1 MTTLRLFK
9 HHVRVP
15 FLLMGI
21 TESVIFFLAVYL
33 GVYLRLDNLSTTITD
48 MAPLIVRA
56 MVFSIIM
63 ILSMIAVGLYQA
75 RLREGIFGLLLR
87 MVASFFLGTI
97 GLSAVFYIIPNLFL
111 GRGTIA
117 ISLLAAFIAITVFR
131 QIVYWTEPTIFKR
144 RVLVLGAGEK
154 AMAITELRRK
164 SDKFGFTI
172 VGFTHLRGEK
182 DVVEKEK
189 VIYLDRPLKEF
200 VLHNDIDEIVLAVN
214 DRRKSLPIHDLL
226 ECKMSGIDILDM
238 LSFFERE
245 TSKIRLDQ
253 LQPSWLVFSDGF
265 SQNTFRLG
273 IKRLFDLS
281 CSLLLLLISWPFMLV
296 TMLAIWLEEGFSV
309 SLLYRQ
315 VRVGEAGRPFQV
327 LKFRSMREDAEKD
340 GVAQWATQNDSRVTR
355 VGGIIRKI
363 RVDELPQI
371 FNVLRGDMSFVGPR
385 PERPQFVV
393 TLCEKIPYYEE
404 RHRVKPGIT
413 GWAQL
418 LYPYGSSE
426 RDAME
431 KLQYDL
437 YYVKNHS
444 LFLDFLIMLQT
455 AEVVLFGKGAR

>member
-1 MTTLRLFK
+1 MY
-9 HHVRVP
+9 V
-15 FLLMGI
+15 
-21 TESVIFFLAVYL
+21 
-33 GVYLRLDNLSTTITD
+33 RLDGLPIDGSD
-48 MAPLIVRA
+48 DAPLIVRA
-56 MVFSIIM
+56 VVFSFTM

-75 RLREGIFGLLLR
+75 KLREGILGFLLR
-87 MVASFFLGTI
+87 IVAGLFLGSI
-97 GLSAVFYIIPNLFL
+97 GLSALFYFIPDLFL
-111 GRGTIA
+111 GRGTLAIALITALIA
-117 ISLLAAFIAITVFR
+117 ISIFR
-131 QIVYWTEPTIFKR
+131 QIIYWVDPGIFKR
-144 RVLVLGAGEK
+144 RILVLGTGQK

-164 SDKFGFTI
+164 TDQFGFTI
-172 VGFTHLRGEK
+172 IGYAHMRGEK
-182 DVVEKEK
+182 DVIDKDK
-189 VIYLDRPLKEF
+189 VINLDRSLVEYSL
-200 VLHNDIDEIVLAVN
+200 LHDVDEIVLAVN
-214 DRRKSLPIHDLL
+214 DRRKALPIHDLL

-265 SQNTFRLG
+265 AHDPLRHGS
-273 IKRLFDLS
+273 KRLFDII
-281 CSLLLLLISWPFMLV
+281 CSLFLLIISWPFILIAV
-296 TMLAIWLEEGFSV
+296 VAIWIEDGWNAPI
-309 SLLYRQ
+309 LYRQ
-315 VRVGEAGRPFQV
+315 VRVGECGRPFQV
-327 LKFRSMREDAEKD
+327 LKFRSMREDAEKN
-340 GVAQWATQNDSRVTR
+340 GVAQWAKMNDSRVTR
-355 VGGIIRKI
+355 VGAIIRKI

-371 FNVLRGDMSFVGPR
+371 FNVLKGDMSFVGPR

-426 RDAME
+426 KDAAE

-444 LFLDFLIMLQT
+444 LFLDFLILLQT

>member
-1 MTTLRLFK
+1 MGLTESII
-9 HHVRVP
+9 
-15 FLLMGI
+15 FLL
-21 TESVIFFLAVYL
+21 SVYL
-33 GVYLRLDNLSTTITD
+33 GVFMRLESLVVDTPES
-48 MAPLIVRA
+48 APLIVRA
-56 MVFSIIM
+56 VVFSLVM

-75 RLREGIFGLLLR
+75 RLREGVFGFLLR
-87 MVASFFLGTI
+87 VIAGLFLGSV
-97 GLSAVFYIIPNLFL
+97 GLSALFYFIPALFL
-111 GRGTIA
+111 GRGTLAIALLTALIA
-117 ISLLAAFIAITVFR
+117 ISIFR
-131 QIVYWTEPTIFKR
+131 QIIFWLEPSIFKR
-144 RVLVLGAGEK
+144 RILVLGTGEK

-164 SDKFGFTI
+164 SDQFGFTI
-172 VGFTHLRGEK
+172 LGYAHLRGEK
-182 DVVEKEK
+182 DVVDKDK
-189 VIYLDRPLKEF
+189 VIHLDRSLVEYA
-200 VLHNDIDEIVLAVN
+200 LHHDIDEIVLAVN
-214 DRRKSLPIHDLL
+214 DRRKALPIHDLL

-265 SQNTFRLG
+265 AQDPFRHG
-273 IKRLFDLS
+273 SKRLFDIV
-281 CSLLLLLISWPFMLV
+281 CSFFLLLISWPFMLLAV
-296 TMLAIWLEEGFSV
+296 IAIWLEDGWNTPI
-309 SLLYRQ
+309 LYRQ
-315 VRVGEAGRPFQV
+315 VRVGEFGRPFQV
-327 LKFRSMREDAEKD
+327 LKFRSMREDAEKN
-340 GVAQWATQNDSRVTR
+340 GVAQWATKNDSRVTR
-355 VGGIIRKI
+355 VGAIIRKI

-371 FNVLRGDMSFVGPR
+371 FNVLKGDMSFVGPR

-426 RDAME
+426 NDAAE

-444 LFLDFLIMLQT
+444 LFLDFLILLQT